1 MKFSV
6 DKASSIMNNIAPGA
20 LLKVKNSTE
29 LYSTQY
35 VSGYIVSLISVDE
48 LVVILQEARTSYN
61 NIVVEVITTS
71 GVKGWIF
78 LSELDEV

>member
-1 MKFSV
+1 
-6 DKASSIMNNIAPGA
+6 MNNIAIGA

-29 LYSTQY
+29 LYNTQY

>member
-6 DKASSIMNNIAPGA
+6 DKASSIMNNIAIGA

-29 LYSTQY
+29 LYNTQY